1 MGRMTLRTDVEQR
14 EDFAKERVALNLMNA
29 APELLA
35 ALKETL
41 RVLET
46 DPKITTGAAARFA
59 AQRAIAKAE
68 GRCK

>member
-1 MGRMTLRTDVEQR
+1 MTTRIVE
-14 EDFAKERVALNLMNA
+14 AKQALLERA
-29 APELLA
+29 APDLLS

-46 DPKITTGAAARFA
+46 DPKITTGTAARFA

-68 GRCK
+68 GRYK